1 MARHLRGCHHAC
13 INESCTN
20 THHCCF
26 QDEVCAGSWNPND
39 SLQKP
44 RSRGEQRMFKRHLGL
59 WVGSSELVSQQECTA
74 HPDPWRNCWVLPFYF
89 PWAIWRFSSLLPQLS
104 PIGTSLK
111 IKIRAVRS
119 YPSLTSL
126 LQTNLRRTS
135 THQQLF
141 WKAKTQRSF
150 LRAGS
155 SILPH
160 WIQFAS
166 FQQSSLLCPS
176 TKEEPECQS
185 HNGMSFSSPEI
196 QLFCVWGNT
205 GGGDFLSFS
214 FMVDQPSR

>member
-1 MARHLRGCHHAC
+1 MLALMNLALTLIIVASRMKYVRVPGTQT
-13 INESCTN
+13 I
-20 THHCCF
+20 HCK
-26 QDEVCAGSWNPND
+26 
-39 SLQKP
+39 KP

-119 YPSLTSL
+119 YPSLTGL

-185 HNGMSFSSPEI
+185 HNGMSFGSPEI